1 MSQEPSTR
9 RHRVGE
15 LVFRTL
21 TSPGP
26 GTGTILLV
34 HGIGMS
40 HRYMARLHSR
50 LTAHATVVSVDLPG
64 FGGLPRPAQDVDV
77 TAMADALAHVL
88 DELMPARRGGLVLVG
103 QSMGTQWVTEL
114 AARNPQLADAV
125 VLIGP
130 VTDDRR
136 RSVLAQAALLALDTL
151 REPPGAN
158 ALVFNDYL
166 RCGPVWYLAQLRHML
181 RFQTEEHVRAL
192 DLPLLI
198 VRGSRDPIA
207 GRDWCRRLRDAAR
220 GGGAPVALV
229 EIPGRAHNAQ
239 HSAPGAV
246 TAAIAH
252 TLGDLLCSQPGDLT
266 APLAGSHDA

>member
-1 MSQEPSTR
+1 MSQERSTR

-26 GTGTILLV
+26 GPATVVLV

-40 HRYMARLHSR
+40 HRYLARLHGR

-64 FGGLPRPAQDVDV
+64 FAGLARPEQDVDV
-77 TAMADALAHVL
+77 TRMADALTVVL
-88 DELMPARRGGLVLVG
+88 DELMPDRPASLILVG

-114 AARNPQLADAV
+114 AARHPQLSDAV

-136 RSVLAQAALLALDTL
+136 RTVLAQAALLALDTL

-158 ALVFNDYL
+158 ALVFGDYL

-181 RFQTEEHVRAL
+181 RYRIEERVR
-192 DLPLLI
+192 DLRGPLLI

-207 GRDWCRRLRDAAR
+207 GRDWCRRLRDAR
-220 GGGAPVALV
+220 GRGAPVALV

-239 HSAPGAV
+239 HSAPRAV
-246 TAAIAH
+246 TAAIVH
-252 TLGDLLCSQPGDLT
+252 TLGHLLGSQPGQAP
-266 APLAGSHDA
+266 APLAGSRDA